1 MLNDAK
7 LSSSLLFRKHEFGC
21 KEKNQG
27 SGVPLPIFFS
37 SLRVDMLGG
46 KRLNKGMS
54 QMYRVNK
61 CHIL

>member
-1 MLNDAK
+1 MQ
-7 LSSSLLFRKHEFGC
+7 SSPAAFYSESTSLAARKRI
-21 KEKNQG
+21 KEVAYPYQF
-27 SGVPLPIFFS
+27 FFS